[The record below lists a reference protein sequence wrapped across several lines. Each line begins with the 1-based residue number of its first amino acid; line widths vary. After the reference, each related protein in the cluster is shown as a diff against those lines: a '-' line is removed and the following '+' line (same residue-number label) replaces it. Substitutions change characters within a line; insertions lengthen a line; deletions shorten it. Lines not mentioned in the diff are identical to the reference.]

1 MRLTFYGACRGVT
14 GSQYLIEVQG
24 HKLLLE
30 CGLFQGRRE
39 EAYRRNRHPKYPA
52 PEIDAVVLS
61 HAHLDHSGNLPRI
74 NMKGFSGEIH
84 STHATRDLCAHMLRD
99 SAYVQQKDLEFVNK
113 IHRRKGLPIFNPLYL
128 PEDVENV
135 LSRFVS
141 WDYGQEFQA
150 VGGASARFLDAG
162 HVLGSAQELLE
173 LHENGK
179 TYRLGFTGDLG
190 RFGLPILRDPEILT
204 DLDGLII
211 ESTYG
216 NRLHDPASE
225 ASEELAEVIRS
236 TADKRGKVIIP
247 AFALERTQELLY
259 HLALLQEQG
268 RIPPLPVYLD
278 SPLAANVTEVFR
290 NHPECYDA
298 KTRKLLQAGI
308 RPFGFPSLTIIRDVA
323 DSIALNDRKEPMII
337 IAASGMCEGGRIV
350 HHLRNNIQNPR
361 NTILIVSFQA
371 EHTLG
376 RRIAERRPEVSIF
389 GEPLKVRARV
399 KILNSFSG
407 HADRNGLLQYMGKI
421 RKSSPRLREVFVVH
435 GEPDQSLP
443 FIETLKNWNAFQ
455 VHYPEEGQSFVL
467 R

>member
-1 MRLTFYGACRGVT
+1 MHLTFYGACRGVT
-14 GSQYLIEVQG
+14 GSQHLLEVQG
-24 HKLLLE
+24 RHLLLE
-30 CGLFQGRRE
+30 CGLFQGPRE
-39 EAYRRNRHPKYPA
+39 ETYRRNRHPKYA
-52 PEIDAVVLS
+52 VGEVDAVVLS

-74 NMKGFSGEIH
+74 KMKGFSGDIH
-84 STHATRDLCAHMLRD
+84 CTPATHDLSVYILRD
-99 SAYVQQKDLEFVNK
+99 SAHLQQKDLEFVNK
-113 IHRRKGLPIFNPLYL
+113 IHRRKGLPLFNPLYL
-128 PEDVENV
+128 PEDAEEV
-135 LSRFVS
+135 LKQFVS
-141 WDYGQEFQA
+141 QDYGRAFQPLPGVSVEFHE
-150 VGGASARFLDAG
+150 AG
-162 HVLGSAQELLE
+162 HVLGSAQELVE

-190 RFGLPILRDPEILT
+190 RFDLPILRDPEVLT
-204 DLDGLII
+204 DLDGLIT

-225 ASEELAEVIRS
+225 AGDELAEVIRS
-236 TADKRGKVIIP
+236 TAEKGGKVIIP
-247 AFALERTQELLY
+247 AFALERTQELLF
-259 HLALLQEQG
+259 HLATLEDAG
-268 RIPPLPVYLD
+268 RIPLLPVYVD

-298 KTRKLLQAGI
+298 ETHKMMEEGI
-308 RPFGFPSLTIIRDVA
+308 RPFSFQRLTIIHDVA
-323 DSIALNDRKEPMII
+323 DSIALNDSKEPMII

-350 HHLRNNIQNPR
+350 HHLRNNIENPR

-371 EHTLG
+371 EHTLV
-376 RRIAERRPEVSIF
+376 RRIAERRPEVNIF
-389 GEPLKVRARV
+389 GETHKVRARV

-407 HADRNGLLQYMGKI
+407 HADRNGLLQYMEKI

-443 FIETLKNWNAFQ
+443 FIETLKSWAAFK

>member
-14 GSQYLIEVQG
+14 GSQYLLEVQG

-30 CGLFQGRRE
+30 CGLFQGPRE
-39 EAYRRNRHPKYPA
+39 ETYRRNRHPKYPA
-52 PEIDAVVLS
+52 AEVEAVVLS

-74 NMKGFSGEIH
+74 KKKGFSGDIH
-84 STHATRDLCAHMLRD
+84 CTPATHDLCVHILRD
-99 SAYVQQKDLEFVNK
+99 SAHLQQKDLEFVNK
-113 IHRRKGLPIFNPLYL
+113 IHRRKGLPLFNPLYL
-128 PEDVENV
+128 PEDAEEV
-135 LSRFVS
+135 LKQFVS
-141 WDYGQEFQA
+141 QDYSHPFEPIP
-150 VGGASARFLDAG
+150 GASVEFREAG

-190 RFGLPILRDPEILT
+190 RFDLPILRDPEILT

-216 NRLHDPASE
+216 NRLHDPAAE
-225 ASEELAEVIRS
+225 AGDELAEVIRS
-236 TADKRGKVIIP
+236 TVDKGGKVIIP

-259 HLALLQEQG
+259 HLAALEDDG

-298 KTRKLLQAGI
+298 ETRKRIEAGLH
-308 RPFGFPSLTIIRDVA
+308 PFSFPRLTIIRDVA
-323 DSIALNDRKEPMII
+323 DSMALNDRKKPMII

-350 HHLRNNIQNPR
+350 HHLQNNIENPR

-376 RRIAERRPEVSIF
+376 RRIAERRPEVNIF
-389 GEPLKVRARV
+389 GEPLKLRARV

-407 HADRNGLLQYMGKI
+407 HADRNGLLQYMEKI

-443 FIETLKNWNAFQ
+443 FIETMRSWSAFK
-455 VHYPEEGQSFVL
+455 VYYPEEAQSFVL

>member
-1 MRLTFYGACRGVT
+1 MRLTFYGACQGVT
-14 GSQYLIEVQG
+14 GSQYLLEVQG

-30 CGLFQGRRE
+30 CGLFQGPRE
-39 EAYRRNRHPKYPA
+39 ETYRRNRHPKYPA
-52 PEIDAVVLS
+52 PEIEAVVIS

-74 NMKGFSGEIH
+74 KVKGFTGEIH
-84 STHATRDLCAHMLRD
+84 CTAATNDLCVHILRD
-99 SAYVQQKDLEFVNK
+99 SAHLQQKDLEFVNK

-128 PEDVENV
+128 PEDVEAV
-135 LSRFVS
+135 LKQFVS
-141 WDYGQEFQA
+141 QNYRHPFQPIPG
-150 VGGASARFLDAG
+150 VSVELHEAG

-173 LHENGK
+173 LQGNGK

-190 RFGLPILRDPEILT
+190 RFGLPILRDPEILS

-216 NRLHDPASE
+216 DRLHDSVSE
-225 ASEELAEVIRS
+225 AGDELAEVIGS
-236 TADKRGKVIIP
+236 TAEKSGKVIIP

-259 HLALLQEQG
+259 HLALLQEQR
-268 RIPPLPVYLD
+268 RIPMLPIYVD
-278 SPLAANVTEVFR
+278 SPLAADVTEVFR
-290 NHPECYDA
+290 NHPDCYDSE
-298 KTRKLLQAGI
+298 TRKMLQAGI
-308 RPFGFPSLTIIRDVA
+308 HPFNFPNLKIIREA
-323 DSIALNDRKEPMII
+323 EDSMALNDRKDPMII

-350 HHLRNNIQNPR
+350 HHLRNNIENPR

-389 GEPLKVRARV
+389 GEPHKLRARV
-399 KILNSFSG
+399 KILNCFSG
-407 HADRNGLLQYMGKI
+407 HADRNGLLQYMEKL

-443 FIETLKNWNAFQ
+443 FIETLKSWAAFK